1 MEVKSMKRTFLFLVF
16 ALTSGLVAN
25 AQEPVFVTRQGPPL
39 PEPVITADQVSGVYR
54 DGSTELRLLAL
65 DPNKL
70 KIEFPIDWAI
80 AGPYATNARDL
91 PNPEDA
97 VGEATIEGNV
107 ARYVTGD
114 TKKCKITLTFL
125 TNRLEVTKEG
135 STADCGFR
143 HHVVVAT
150 GTYRRIK
157 GGHVRIV
164 RLRS

>member
-1 MEVKSMKRTFLFLVF
+1 MKRALLFLSFLF
-16 ALTSGLVAN
+16 TSGLVVS
-25 AQEPVFVTRQGPPL
+25 AQELRTITPLGPQPITQI
-39 PEPVITADQVSGVYR
+39 ITADQVSGVYR
-54 DGSTELRLLAL
+54 DGASELGLLAL
-65 DPNKL
+65 DPNKI
-70 KIEFPIDWAI
+70 KIEFKSDWTI
-80 AGPYATNARDL
+80 AGYYSNSGYHPNAG
-91 PNPEDA
+91 DA

-135 STADCGFR
+135 SAADCGFR

-157 GGHVRIV
+157 GGHARLV
-164 RLRS
+164 RLRK

>member
-1 MEVKSMKRTFLFLVF
+1 MKRALLFLSCVVM
-16 ALTSGLVAN
+16 SGLSVS
-25 AQEPVFVTRQGPPL
+25 AQEPVLVTRQGPL
-39 PEPVITADQVSGVYR
+39 LRSQVITADQVSGVYR
-54 DGSTELRLLAL
+54 DGTSEIRLVAL
-65 DPNKL
+65 DANKL
-70 KIEFPIDWAI
+70 KIEFPLDWTI
-80 AGPYATNARDL
+80 AGYYSNSGYH
-91 PNPEDA
+91 PNTGDA

-135 STADCGFR
+135 SAPDCGFR

-157 GGHVRIV
+157 GGDARLV
-164 RLRS
+164 RLR